1 MGSWRDQILSEFTPQ
16 VARLTLVAD
25 PDGLLLE
32 EGVLEG
38 IRERGFELIPFE
50 DHVAFRYAYESKFRS
65 RWDRGEETDLVVVL
79 RSASHDLDALPYDLL
94 QAGRKLSFNLG
105 DLFPNLSYPV
115 VAALDRA
122 DLDALFDAQSK
133 HAPGQLG
140 DNATKEFVLRHVF
153 EIAPELIKQPSDLL
167 RVLLRRHYRGQRIPA
182 ILDEHFIRILRHKSA
197 GQPIWT
203 HGRRPEGVR
212 ARDGEHQNGLFEDWP
227 LEAIIP
233 DAQAFF
239 AFLQERWPVFLDSLA
254 KPKDDTVHED
264 AADYGFDQSAGQQ
277 IGTDEGRPE
286 GVRARDGEYQFPG
299 PTLLP
304 FDHHD
309 VRIYIDN
316 LFLEG
321 LLQPVPHEHAEAL
334 AKTWVAYGIK
344 VSPVENRRRRMEGL
358 LDSIEKTI
366 PTVEARHGEWLHFAY
381 RWSELVALEL
391 EPDTTLP
398 EEYRERL
405 DVLRSRIDSAL
416 TGWVVKRYAS
426 LINLPPAPPVMLHH
440 IPRFLARSLGDDRR
454 TKIAFLLVDGLAL
467 DQWIALREVL
477 GELDSKLRFRENAVF
492 AWIPTITSVSRQA
505 AFAGKPPIYFP
516 ASIHTT
522 DKEPGLW
529 TQFWVD
535 QGLTQHEV
543 AYTKRLGDGNLDEV
557 SELLSR
563 PRLRVVGL
571 VIDKVDRIMHG
582 MELGAA
588 GMHNQVRQWARQ
600 GFMRDLLGLLHDRG
614 FQVYLASDHGN
625 IEARGIGRPAEG
637 VVADL
642 RGERVRVYS
651 DPRLRAQIKEAIDS
665 RLPRRSP
672 SGQPAAVQN
681 GNPAVLSQTLEW
693 PPVGLPEDYLALIA
707 PNRAA
712 FVRAGEI
719 LVGHGGISVEELLV
733 PLVQIDRRDR

>member
-1 MGSWRDQILSEFTPQ
+1 MAAPWG
-16 VARLTLVAD
+16 
-25 PDGLLLE
+25 
-32 EGVLEG
+32 
-38 IRERGFELIPFE
+38 
-50 DHVAFRYAYESKFRS
+50 DHAHS
-65 RWDRGEETDLVVVL
+65 RWMIPWPCAGHSLRGIGWAW
-79 RSASHDLDALPYDLL
+79 SWGPA
-94 QAGRKLSFNLG
+94 
-105 DLFPNLSYPV
+105 
-115 VAALDRA
+115 RA
-122 DLDALFDAQSK
+122 DLDALFDAQTK
-133 HAPGQLG
+133 HLSACDAQAGAPGQLG

-182 ILDEHFIRILRHKSA
+182 ILDERFIQVLR
-197 GQPIWT
+197 
-203 HGRRPEGVR
+203 
-212 ARDGEHQNGLFEDWP
+212 QNGLFEGWP
-227 LEAIIP
+227 LETIIP

-254 KPKDDTVHED
+254 KPKDDAVHED
-264 AADYGFDQSAGQQ
+264 APVCRAGHGAGRTDYGF
-277 IGTDEGRPE
+277 E
-286 GVRARDGEYQFPG
+286 FPG

-304 FDHHD
+304 FDHRD

-321 LLQPVPHEHAEAL
+321 LLQPVPHEQSQAL

-344 VSPVENRRRRMEGL
+344 VSPLPAPRRGQFAVYVIKCRDGSFYIAHTDDLPRRYNQHLAGQVTWTASRRPLEIIHWELFGSRESAIEREKELKTGFGRKWLKREYAAGRLAARQAGVENRRRRMEGL

-381 RWSELVALEL
+381 RWAELVALEL

-405 DVLRSRIDSAL
+405 EALRSRIDSAL

-522 DKEPGLW
+522 DKEPALW

-543 AYTKRLGDGNLDEV
+543 AYAKGLGDLSACDAQAGGDLDEV

-600 GFMRDLLGLLHDRG
+600 GFMRDHLGLLQTQG

-625 IEARGIGRPAEG
+625 IEARGVGRPAEG
-637 VVADL
+637 AVADL

-651 DPRLRAQIKEAIDS
+651 DPRLRAQIKERFPES
-665 RLPRRSP
+665 
-672 SGQPAAVQN
+672 
-681 GNPAVLSQTLEW
+681 LEW
-693 PPVGLPEDYLALIA
+693 PSVGLPEDYLALVA

-712 FVRAGEI
+712 FVRAGET
-719 LVGHGGISVEELLV
+719 LVGHGGMSVEELIV
-733 PLVQIDRRDR
+733 PFVQIDRKDR

>member
-1 MGSWRDQILSEFTPQ
+1 MSSWHDQILKEFTPQ

-25 PDGLLLE
+25 PDDLLLE

-38 IRERGFELIPFE
+38 IRERGFEMIPFE

-79 RSASHDLDALPYDLL
+79 RLPSSDLDALPYDLL

-122 DLDALFDAQSK
+122 DLDALFDAQLR

-153 EIAPELIKQPSDLL
+153 EIAPELIKEPKDLL
-167 RVLLRRHYRGQRIPA
+167 RVLLRRHYRGRRIPA
-182 ILDEHFIRILRHKSA
+182 ILDELFIQVLR
-197 GQPIWT
+197 
-203 HGRRPEGVR
+203 
-212 ARDGEHQNGLFEDWP
+212 QNGLFEDWP

-239 AFLQERWPVFLDSLA
+239 AFLQERWPVFLNSLA
-254 KPKDDTVHED
+254 KPKDDAVQEY
-264 AADYGFDQSAGQQ
+264 AVDYGFEFA
-277 IGTDEGRPE
+277 
-286 GVRARDGEYQFPG
+286 G

-304 FDHHD
+304 FDHDD

-321 LLQPVPHEHAEAL
+321 LLRPVPHEQSQAL

-366 PTVEARHGEWLHFAY
+366 PTAEARHGEWLHFAY
-381 RWSELVALEL
+381 RWAELVALEL

-405 DVLRSRIDSAL
+405 EALRSRIDSAL

-440 IPRFLARSLGDDRR
+440 IPRLLARSLGDDRR

-492 AWIPTITSVSRQA
+492 AWIPTLTSVSRQA

-543 AYTKRLGDGNLDEV
+543 AYAKGLGDGDLDEV

-600 GFMRDLLGLLHDRG
+600 GFMRDLLSLLQTQG

-625 IEARGIGRPAEG
+625 IEARGVGRPAEG
-637 VVADL
+637 AVADL

-651 DPRLRAQIKEAIDS
+651 DPRLRAGIKERFPES
-665 RLPRRSP
+665 
-672 SGQPAAVQN
+672 
-681 GNPAVLSQTLEW
+681 LEW
-693 PPVGLPEDYLALIA
+693 PSVGLPENYLALIA

-712 FVRAGEI
+712 FVRAGET

>member
-50 DHVAFRYAYESKFRS
+50 DTIAFRYAYESKFRS

-122 DLDALFDAQSK
+122 DLDALFDAQLR

-153 EIAPELIKQPSDLL
+153 EIAPELIKEPKDLL
-167 RVLLRRHYRGQRIPA
+167 RVLLHRHYRGQRIPA
-182 ILDEHFIRILRHKSA
+182 ILDERFIQVLR
-197 GQPIWT
+197 
-203 HGRRPEGVR
+203 
-212 ARDGEHQNGLFEDWP
+212 QNGLFEDWP

-254 KPKDDTVHED
+254 KPKDDAVHED
-264 AADYGFDQSAGQQ
+264 AADYGF
-277 IGTDEGRPE
+277 E
-286 GVRARDGEYQFPG
+286 FPG
-299 PTLLP
+299 PTHLP

-316 LFLEG
+316 LFLESM
-321 LLQPVPHEHAEAL
+321 LQPVPYEQSQAL
-334 AKTWVAYGIK
+334 VKNKKWKWVACGIQI
-344 VSPVENRRRRMEGL
+344 SPEEDRRSRMEGL

-366 PTVEARHGEWLHFAY
+366 PTREARYGEWLHFAY
-381 RWSELVALEL
+381 RWAELVALEL

-405 DVLRSRIDSAL
+405 QALRSRIDSAL

-440 IPRFLARSLGDDRR
+440 IPRFLARSLADDRR
-454 TKIAFLLVDGLAL
+454 TKVAFLLVDGLAL

-477 GELDSKLRFRENAVF
+477 RELDSTLRFRENAVF

-522 DKEPGLW
+522 DKEPALW

-535 QGLTQHEV
+535 QGLTKHEV
-543 AYTKRLGDGNLDEV
+543 AYDKRLRDVNDLAKI
-557 SELLSR
+557 SELLNR
-563 PRLRVVGL
+563 PMLRVVGL

-582 MELGAA
+582 MELGSA
-588 GMHNQVRQWARQ
+588 GMHNQVRQWTRQ
-600 GFMRDLLGLLHDRG
+600 GFMRDLLGLLQTQG

-625 IEARGIGRPAEG
+625 IEAKGVGRPAEG
-637 VVADL
+637 AVADL

-651 DPRLRAQIKEAIDS
+651 DSRLRAQVRERFPKS
-665 RLPRRSP
+665 
-672 SGQPAAVQN
+672 
-681 GNPAVLSQTLEW
+681 LEW
-693 PPVGLPEDYLALIA
+693 PSVGLPEDYLALIA

-712 FVRAGEI
+712 FVRAGET

>member
-1 MGSWRDQILSEFTPQ
+1 MGSWRDQILREFTPQ
-16 VARLTLVAD
+16 VARLTVVAD

-32 EGVLEG
+32 EGLLEG

-65 RWDRGEETDLVVVL
+65 RWDRGEKTDLVVVL
-79 RSASHDLDALPYDLL
+79 RSPSSDLDALPYDLL

-122 DLDALFDAQSK
+122 DLDALFDAQTK
-133 HAPGQLG
+133 HAPGRLG

-153 EIAPELIKQPSDLL
+153 EIVPELIKQPSDLL

-182 ILDEHFIRILRHKSA
+182 ILDERLIQVLR
-197 GQPIWT
+197 
-203 HGRRPEGVR
+203 
-212 ARDGEHQNGLFEDWP
+212 QNGLFEDWP

-254 KPKDDTVHED
+254 KPKDDAVHED
-264 AADYGFDQSAGQQ
+264 AADYGF
-277 IGTDEGRPE
+277 E
-286 GVRARDGEYQFPG
+286 FPG

-321 LLQPVPHEHAEAL
+321 LLQPVPHEQSQAL

-344 VSPVENRRRRMEGL
+344 VSPAENRGRRMEGL

-381 RWSELVALEL
+381 RWAELVALEL
-391 EPDTTLP
+391 DPNTTLP
-398 EEYRERL
+398 DGYRERL
-405 DVLRSRIDSAL
+405 EALRSRIDSAL

-440 IPRFLARSLGDDRR
+440 IPRFLARSLGYDRR
-454 TKIAFLLVDGLAL
+454 SKIAFLLVDGLAL

-477 GELDSKLRFRENAVF
+477 GELDSKLRFREDAVF

-529 TQFWVD
+529 MQFWVD

-543 AYTKRLGDGNLDEV
+543 AYAKGLGDGDLDEV

-625 IEARGIGRPAEG
+625 IEAKGAGRPAEG
-637 VVADL
+637 AVADL

-651 DPRLRAQIKEAIDS
+651 DPRLRAKIKERFPES
-665 RLPRRSP
+665 
-672 SGQPAAVQN
+672 
-681 GNPAVLSQTLEW
+681 LEW
-693 PPVGLPEDYLALIA
+693 PSVGLPEDYLALIA

-712 FVRAGEI
+712 FVRAGET

-733 PLVQIDRRDR
+733 PFVQINRRER